1 MSPLLD
7 TSVCIAFLSASS
19 EAVRRRYEDLLMG
32 GDPILISSVVTF
44 ELWYGVF
51 RSSQVYANAARLEDF
66 LAHNVEILP
75 LSAED
80 AKHAGRIREALERTK
95 QPIGPYDTLIAGQAV
110 ARGLTLV
117 TANTREFARVPG
129 LVWEDWAAS

>member
-1 MSPLLD
+1 
-7 TSVCIAFLSASS
+7 
-19 EAVRRRYEDLLMG
+19 MG